1 MTCDLINGSAGVR
14 SIGFGP
20 LGTTWRLER
29 LERPER
35 LVPVT
40 EGPGHRQAADDS
52 TREDMNL
59 QGMSPALEMLQAQK

>member
-29 LERPER
+29 MERLER
-35 LVPVT
+35 L
-40 EGPGHRQAADDS
+40 EGDGRS
-52 TREDMNL
+52 W
-59 QGMSPALEMLQAQK
+59 PAVARPQMIRRGRT